1 MNRRIESH
9 LKILAVASALLVA
22 WVVFGFGLPPLI
34 LRPGGLI
41 SVPALLLSLILA
53 SVVGYTS
60 GVVVLR
66 GVYWQKVVAGGLL
79 LFAALVAAFIL
90 AWVRQRAGRG

>member
-1 MNRRIESH
+1 MDVH
-9 LKILAVASALLVA
+9 LKILAVASGLLVV
-22 WVVFGFGLPPLI
+22 WVVSGFGVPPLI
-34 LRPGGLI
+34 LRPGGQI
-41 SVPALLLSLILA
+41 SAPAMLVSLILA

-60 GVVVLR
+60 GVVMLR

-90 AWVRQRAGRG
+90 IWVTQRAGRG